1 LKIAAICTRFWR
13 ISDCISQDEKKKDM
27 VSLMKVSFQLDRPQ
41 GIPNLAEELQI
52 ARNLFY

>member
-1 LKIAAICTRFWR
+1 MYR
-13 ISDCISQDEKKKDM
+13 ILTDDCISQDEKIKGHGVVNEGV
-27 VSLMKVSFQLDRPQ
+27 VSTRLGLK